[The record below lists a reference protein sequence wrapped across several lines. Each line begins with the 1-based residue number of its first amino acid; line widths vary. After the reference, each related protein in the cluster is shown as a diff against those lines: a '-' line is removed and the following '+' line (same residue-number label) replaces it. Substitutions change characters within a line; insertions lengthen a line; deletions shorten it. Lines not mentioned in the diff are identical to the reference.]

1 MKTKKK
7 LCCIAMALTFI
18 SSMVVAPSVRVSAME
33 NRNGVVTE
41 VNGNI
46 NTSGLQADI
55 TFPDYLNYVD
65 DTLIVNNMYTFK
77 GYKGQGKLYITCSD
91 GLQNVRVFI
100 NGNEIDVSEAC
111 RNNGKTYEIDFSDI
125 SVNDRNTIQVTNF
138 VPETGKVNIKIPY
151 PEVISGSA
159 EAVGMDQSTLDLIDT
174 LINNDVKY
182 GFTSA
187 QLAVIKDGVMV
198 KNSAYGKTNSYNQD
212 GTPKTDSSD
221 VTTETLYDI
230 ASNTKMYSTNYAIQ
244 KLVSDRI
251 ISISDKITKFFP
263 EFVDG
268 ENDPIKGKANLTI
281 QHILEH
287 QAGFPA
293 DPQYHNNKF
302 NQETQKPDPNVDNP
316 LFSQD
321 KETTKEMILKT
332 PLQYQPGTKTVYSDV
347 DYMLLGL
354 IVEKVT
360 GMALD
365 EYVENT
371 FYKPLGLN
379 NIVYN
384 PLQKGFSKD
393 NIAATELNG
402 NTRDGAISFENI
414 RDYTIQGEV
423 HDEKAFYSMDGVSG
437 HAGLFANASDL
448 AKLAQV
454 MLNDGGYGNN
464 KFFNK
469 NTIEEFTKRK
479 SSSPTWGLGWWRQG
493 DNGRVWY
500 FGTQASSNTYGHQ
513 GWTGT
518 LTVIDPESNLV
529 VVLLTNKINSPVI
542 DNTKNA
548 NTFFGNKFTTA
559 TLGTIP
565 TLVYESIEH
574 GNKEAIDAN
583 LKTMVTEKLKLYN
596 PSNYQGEAV
605 LKAAYSVVDTMV
617 TRAEERKVKST
628 IDYAYEAIEEI
639 SKVDTDKTIINELK
653 ARVDS
658 IKAIDESERDLSNI
672 STEKLSEVPDADW
685 QADISFPD
693 CLNRVDDT
701 LIVNNMYTFNGYEN
715 QGKLYIKAEPGVTSA
730 RIFINGFEMD
740 TSEICNNSGS
750 TFVVDYSKV
759 ANNGRNTIQVTNIE
773 PNNTAIKGGISV
785 KIPYPEV
792 IEGSADSVGM
802 NQNTL
807 DLIDTL
813 INNDVKYGF
822 TSAQLA
828 VIKDGVMVKNSAYG
842 KTNSYNQD
850 GTPKTDSS
858 DVTTE
863 TLYDIASNTK
873 MYSTNY
879 AIQKLVSDRII
890 SISDKITKF
899 FPEFVD
905 GENDP
910 IKGKANLTIQHI
922 LEHQAGFPADPQ
934 YHNNKFN
941 QETQKPDP
949 NVDNPLF
956 SQDKETTKEMILKT
970 PLQYQP
976 GTKTVYS
983 DVDYMLLGLIV
994 EKVTGMAL
1002 DEYVENTFYKPLGLN
1017 NIVYNPLQKGFSKDN
1032 IAATELNGN
1041 TRDGAISFENIRDYT
1056 IQGEVH
1062 DEKAFYSM
1070 DGVSGHAGLF
1080 ANASDLAKLAQVM
1093 LNDGGYGNNKFFN
1106 KNTIEEFTKRKSSSP
1121 TWGLGWW
1128 REGDNGRL
1136 WYFGTQSSSNT
1147 IGHQGWTGTLTVIDP
1162 ESNLVVVLLTNKIN
1176 SPVVDNTIN
1185 ANTFFGN
1192 KFTTA
1197 TLGTIPT
1204 LVYES
1209 IIHNNNDAVD
1219 ANVAQMVSENLKLY
1233 NSNSYLGEAVLKS
1246 VYSKVDTVITR
1257 AEERKT
1263 AENLS
1268 YAEEAVAR
1276 LDVEKDR
1283 EEIIKFNERI
1293 KNLGGKPVELPNYST
1308 ELEELKAVIKEARD
1322 TIEKGQ
1328 DLEEHVHYQ
1337 TTSWNKLLKAYED
1350 AEAVVEKGDIANSE
1364 EIKTATEE
1372 LKAAKKELVK
1382 LDKTNLYKAIEDANA
1397 KIEEGVLEGL
1407 DEEVKASFISTLEAA
1422 RTVYNNKDASIQD
1435 IAKAYNDI
1443 LAKYKELGIPVGDKN
1458 YLADLV
1464 NMAEAINLDRY
1475 MNKGQ
1480 EDFKNALKAAKEI
1493 LKVENASEIDVYKVY
1508 EALYK
1513 SMMNLELKADKTEL
1527 SKAIAE
1533 AEKINLSGYTEN
1545 SKAELSSA
1553 IEAAKLIREN
1563 SEATKEEVDKAIENI
1578 NNAIKALVKAADK
1591 SELEDLVKKAEA
1603 VDTNK
1608 YKPEGVEVFNK
1619 ALNEAKNII
1628 ADNNLTVDK
1637 QDLVNNA
1644 YKNLSDAIE
1653 GLELKGS
1660 SNGNAGSGSD
1670 TEDDDKKDPEDS
1682 TTNSNNNS
1690 NNNNNNGNNSS
1701 NNGST
1706 TGKGDSNL
1714 PNTGGTS
1721 PVLYVAIGIMI
1732 IAMGIIIFKKR
1743 NTAD

>member
-230 ASNTKMYSTNYAIQ
+230 ASNTKMYSINYAIQ
-244 KLVSDRI
+244 KLVSDRT

-302 NQETQKPDPNVDNP
+302 NGDNP

-332 PLQYQPGTKTVYSDV
+332 PLQY
-347 DYMLLGL
+347 
-354 IVEKVT
+354 E
-360 GMALD
+360 
-365 EYVENT
+365 
-371 FYKPLGLN
+371 
-379 NIVYN
+379 
-384 PLQKGFSKD
+384 
-393 NIAATELNG
+393 
-402 NTRDGAISFENI
+402 
-414 RDYTIQGEV
+414 
-423 HDEKAFYSMDGVSG
+423 
-437 HAGLFANASDL
+437 
-448 AKLAQV
+448 
-454 MLNDGGYGNN
+454 
-464 KFFNK
+464 
-469 NTIEEFTKRK
+469 
-479 SSSPTWGLGWWRQG
+479 
-493 DNGRVWY
+493 
-500 FGTQASSNTYGHQ
+500 
-513 GWTGT
+513 
-518 LTVIDPESNLV
+518 
-529 VVLLTNKINSPVI
+529 
-542 DNTKNA
+542 
-548 NTFFGNKFTTA
+548 
-559 TLGTIP
+559 
-565 TLVYESIEH
+565 
-574 GNKEAIDAN
+574 
-583 LKTMVTEKLKLYN
+583 
-596 PSNYQGEAV
+596 
-605 LKAAYSVVDTMV
+605 
-617 TRAEERKVKST
+617 
-628 IDYAYEAIEEI
+628 
-639 SKVDTDKTIINELK
+639 
-653 ARVDS
+653 
-658 IKAIDESERDLSNI
+658 
-672 STEKLSEVPDADW
+672 
-685 QADISFPD
+685 
-693 CLNRVDDT
+693 
-701 LIVNNMYTFNGYEN
+701 
-715 QGKLYIKAEPGVTSA
+715 
-730 RIFINGFEMD
+730 
-740 TSEICNNSGS
+740 
-750 TFVVDYSKV
+750 
-759 ANNGRNTIQVTNIE
+759 
-773 PNNTAIKGGISV
+773 
-785 KIPYPEV
+785 
-792 IEGSADSVGM
+792 
-802 NQNTL
+802 
-807 DLIDTL
+807 
-813 INNDVKYGF
+813 
-822 TSAQLA
+822 
-828 VIKDGVMVKNSAYG
+828 
-842 KTNSYNQD
+842 
-850 GTPKTDSS
+850 
-858 DVTTE
+858 
-863 TLYDIASNTK
+863 
-873 MYSTNY
+873 
-879 AIQKLVSDRII
+879 
-890 SISDKITKF
+890 
-899 FPEFVD
+899 
-905 GENDP
+905 
-910 IKGKANLTIQHI
+910 
-922 LEHQAGFPADPQ
+922 
-934 YHNNKFN
+934 
-941 QETQKPDP
+941 
-949 NVDNPLF
+949 
-956 SQDKETTKEMILKT
+956 
-970 PLQYQP
+970 P

-1714 PNTGGTS
+1714 PSTGGTS

-1743 NTAD
+1743 NTAEQNK